1 MSIFNIL
8 FLVFTALFIASAI
21 VEITGYYKKISLM
34 EYIANPCMYVFLLAS
49 WIMVLTP
56 LLPDSLNIIIC
67 VSAAVLFG
75 LTGACLQFLPKTKK
89 NVAASAL
96 FFIASFL
103 SFIILIRPSFRLFSL
118 PRWASA
124 AIFTAYLTL
133 FVLYYIFSIGKR
145 SLVKTAGIT
154 IFMIPLMVLH
164 YGSILT
170 LCGQPKL
177 YSALLFAGS
186 TIFIAAQALIVK
198 GFFVKASPKDRLFR
212 MILYIA
218 GQFFVT
224 AGFSLMVV

>member
-1 MSIFNIL
+1 MHVCISASGVDYGSYAAPSGLAEYNNLRFRRRSVRAYRRVPSVPSKNEKKRGGERDIL
-8 FLVFTALFIASAI
+8 
-21 VEITGYYKKISLM
+21 YRK
-34 EYIANPCMYVFLLAS
+34 
-49 WIMVLTP
+49 
-56 LLPDSLNIIIC
+56 
-67 VSAAVLFG
+67 
-75 LTGACLQFLPKTKK
+75 
-89 NVAASAL
+89 
-96 FFIASFL
+96 FL

-145 SLVKTAGIT
+145 NLLKTAGIT

-177 YSALLFAGS
+177 YSVLLFAGS

>member
-1 MSIFNIL
+1 MHVCI
-8 FLVFTALFIASAI
+8 SARI
-21 VEITGYYKKISLM
+21 VDYGSYAAPSGLA
-34 EYIANPCMYVFLLAS
+34 EYNNLRFRRRSVRAYRRMPSVPSKNE
-49 WIMVLTP
+49 
-56 LLPDSLNIIIC
+56 
-67 VSAAVLFG
+67 
-75 LTGACLQFLPKTKK
+75 K
-89 NVAASAL
+89 NVAASAI

-124 AIFTAYLTL
+124 AILTAYLTL
-133 FVLYYIFSIGKR
+133 FILYYIFSIGKR
-145 SLVKTAGIT
+145 SLLKTAGIT